1 MKQNTSQP
9 DFLKNGGKLGE
20 LIAKKKWDN
29 TPFGPIELWPQSLK
43 STLSICLY
51 SKFPIA
57 IYWGE
62 DMRLLFNDAWSPLL
76 GERYVSALGQPAEK
90 VWGDMWE
97 LIEPSLG
104 SVLHSGHSALFK
116 HELLPMNRRGF
127 IEESYFDYT
136 ISPIFGEDQQI
147 VGIINVGHEVTG
159 QILHERRDRILRKLS
174 EKSITAES
182 PDAACILVANTLSE
196 APADIPFSLIYLI
209 NNDCDALRLAGSTSL
224 DTDTSLARSTI
235 DLKADNYILPVNEVI
250 KTKKPQLVEGLSKHF
265 DLPGGIWEE
274 PTDSAVIVPIIRPQ
288 TKELYGIFVGGISPR
303 LLYNNFYSSY
313 FQQISELTAFSI
325 GTAYDLRRKLALE
338 ARESEAQQQLQTALS
353 TGSIGIWLWDIPR
366 NVVIADRNLA
376 YRFGIDYDA
385 AQAGLPISVFTDS
398 IHPDDRQRVINEI
411 DHALVVTKV
420 FESEYR
426 TITGEGEIKWV
437 MARGRVNDDAEG
449 TPIRLPGVIV
459 DITDRK
465 EVEHELASS
474 ERMFSAL
481 FGSSIIGVIVATL
494 DGKIHEAND
503 TFLDMFGFTKKEL
516 DHGLYSY
523 MITPSKSRGVTSIIY
538 QMLREK
544 GEVEPTE
551 REYINKAGTTI
562 PVMVGAV
569 MISGSA
575 DRFIMFM
582 LDISEQR
589 QLMAVNKAK
598 DEFISIASHQLRTP
612 ATGVKQYLGMLI
624 EGYAGKL
631 TPKQN
636 KMLHTAYQ
644 SNERQ
649 LTIVND
655 LLRVAQAD
663 ADEIKLRFE
672 KIDLGGLLQD
682 VINEQSSKFAARK
695 QQIVYTQSTKRS
707 MAMLDKLHIR
717 MVFDNIID
725 NAHKYTPENKTIT
738 ISLSAK
744 RSSLVVAVKDQGVGI
759 YKRDMS
765 KLFKKFSR
773 IENPLSTTAGGTGLG
788 LYWVQKII
796 DLHNGTINVS
806 SQHRHGTEFV
816 ITLPTS
822 IKNT

>member
-1 MKQNTSQP
+1 MKQDTPQQ
-9 DFLKNGGKLGE
+9 DFLKNGGKMGE
-20 LIAKKKWDN
+20 LIAKKRWGG
-29 TPFGPIELWPQSLK
+29 TPLGPIESWPQSLK
-43 STLSICLY
+43 SALSICLH
-51 SKFPIA
+51 SKFPMA
-57 IYWGE
+57 VYWGPE
-62 DMRLLFNDAWSPLL
+62 MHLLFNDAWSPLL
-76 GERYVSALGQPAEK
+76 GDKYRSALGQPAEK
-90 VWGDMWE
+90 VWSDMWE
-97 LIEPSLG
+97 LIEPGLIA
-104 SVLHSGHSALFK
+104 VLYGGHSSLFK
-116 HELLPMNRRGF
+116 HELLPMKRRGF

-147 VGIINVGHEVTG
+147 AGIMNVGHEVTG

-182 PDAACILVANTLSE
+182 PDAACILIANTLSE
-196 APADIPFSLIYLI
+196 APADIPFGLIYLL
-209 NNDCDALRLAGSTSL
+209 NKDTQTLRLAGSTSL

-235 DLKADNYILPVNEVI
+235 DLTADNYILPVNEVL
-250 KTKKPQLVEGLSKHF
+250 KTKKPQLVEGLGKHF

-274 PTDSAVIVPIIRPQ
+274 PTDSAVIVPIIRPH

-303 LLYNNFYSSY
+303 LAYDKNYSSY

-325 GTAYDLRRKLALE
+325 GTAYDLHRKLALE

-353 TGSIGIWLWDIPR
+353 TGAIGIWLWDIPA
-366 NVVIADRNLA
+366 NKVIADRNLA

-385 AQAGLPISVFTDS
+385 AQAGLPLAVFTDS
-398 IHPDDRQRVINEI
+398 IHPDDRTRVIDEI
-411 DHALVVTKV
+411 SHALAVTKV

-437 MARGRVNDDAEG
+437 IARGRVEDDSEG
-449 TPIRLPGVIV
+449 NPIRLPGVIV

-474 ERMFSAL
+474 ERMFNAL

-503 TFLDMFGFTKKEL
+503 TFLNMFGFTKKEL
-516 DHGLYSY
+516 AHGLYSY

-538 QMLREK
+538 QMLRDK

-562 PVMVGAV
+562 PVLVGAV

-631 TPKQN
+631 TPKQD
-636 KMLHTAYQ
+636 KMLHTAYL

-663 ADEIKLRFE
+663 ADEVKLRFE
-672 KIDLGGLLQD
+672 KIDLAGLLQD
-682 VINEQSSKFAARK
+682 VINEQSNKFAARH
-695 QQIVYTQSTKRS
+695 QEVLYIQNTKRG

-725 NAHKYTPENKTIT
+725 NAQKYTPENKTIT
-738 ISLSAK
+738 ITLAAR
-744 RSSLVVAVKDQGVGI
+744 RSSLVVSVKDQGVGI
-759 YKRDMS
+759 YKRDMP

-796 DLHNGTINVS
+796 DLHSGTIEVS
-806 SQHRHGTEFV
+806 SQYRRGTEFI

-822 IKNT
+822 IKST